1 MTATNALVEAVLDT
15 LHVALP
21 LQAVE
26 RVVRAVEVNPAPVQA
41 GCLIGTI
48 DVNGELVPL
57 YDLRKLLGAAPRGL
71 PLHLSDR
78 IVLLRSPRRCGLVVD
93 AVAGTVEAGTLEL
106 SGEFSLQ
113 AAGVRGV
120 ARTADGVLLV
130 QDLRRLLAFERAVP
144 MFAHA

>member
-1 MTATNALVEAVLDT
+1 MTGTNSCVEAVIDT
-15 LHVALP
+15 MQVALP
-21 LQAVE
+21 LQDVE
-26 RVVRAVEVNPAPVQA
+26 RVIRAVAVNPAPLQA

-48 DVNGELVPL
+48 DIRGELVPL

-78 IVLLRSPRRCGLVVD
+78 IVLLRSPHRCGLVVD
-93 AVAGTVEAGTLEL
+93 AVPGTVEAGTLEL
-106 SGEFSLQ
+106 SDEFSLQ
-113 AAGVRGV
+113 AAGLRGV